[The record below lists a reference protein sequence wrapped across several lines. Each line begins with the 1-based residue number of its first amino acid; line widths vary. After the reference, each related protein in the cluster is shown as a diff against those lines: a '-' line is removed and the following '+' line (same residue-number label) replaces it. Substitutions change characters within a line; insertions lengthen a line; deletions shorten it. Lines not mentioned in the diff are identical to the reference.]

1 MSIGFGQIIIV
12 LIVLVILFGNFSKIT
27 NNLLSFIKELKKVF
41 SQEDS
46 TSAKENVNKI
56 EDKSSKE

>member
-12 LIVLVILFGNFSKIT
+12 LIVLFVLFGNFSKVT

-41 SQEDS
+41 SQENS
-46 TSAKENVNKI
+46 TSSKENVNKI